1 MRFTPPTLLPA
12 VAALVAAG
20 AAAAQEPARAPDPSP
35 TAGRVARERVL
46 WIDDLERALQ
56 LAEAE
61 PQRPLLIVF
70 R

>member
-1 MRFTPPTLLPA
+1 MLPA
-12 VAALVAAG
+12 PPRLAAVFATLFAF